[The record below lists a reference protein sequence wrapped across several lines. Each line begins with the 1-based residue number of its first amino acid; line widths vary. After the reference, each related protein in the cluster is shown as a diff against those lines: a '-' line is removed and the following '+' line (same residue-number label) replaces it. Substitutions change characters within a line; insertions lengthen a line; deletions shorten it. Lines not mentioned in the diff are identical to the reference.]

1 MAATLDP
8 EALRG
13 ADMFDR
19 LDKAAM
25 AAVLAAGKVRTLPP
39 GKIVFSQG
47 EPGVTCHTLLD
58 GRIKIAQARPDGSQS
73 VLRFIGPGE
82 MYGTVA
88 ALMGKPFPAD
98 AIAVVESLEVYWTVA
113 AMRDL
118 MGRHPEIAMGSAA
131 SAGHRLFEL
140 QDRVGE
146 MAVEKVEQRIAHTL
160 LRLVNQ
166 AGRRTDKGI
175 EIDFPITRQEL
186 SEMAGSTLHTVSRTL
201 AAWDDRGVTGSAR
214 RRIVVRDLDALSALA
229 DPA

>member
-1 MAATLDP
+1 MAAPLTP

-13 ADMFDR
+13 ADMFGN
-19 LDKAAM
+19 LDDLARAD
-25 AAVLAAGKVRTLPP
+25 ALAAGKVRTLPA
-39 GKIVFSQG
+39 GKVVFSQG
-47 EPGVTCHTLLD
+47 DPGTTCHTLLD
-58 GRIKIAQARPDGSQS
+58 GRIKIVQTRPDGSQS
-73 VLRFIGPGE
+73 VIRFIGPGE

-98 AIAVVESLEVYWTVA
+98 AVTVVESLEVYWTVA

-118 MGRHPEIAMGSAA
+118 MARYPEIAMGSAA
-131 SAGHRLFEL
+131 SAGHRLFEM

-160 LRLVNQ
+160 LRLVQQ
-166 AGRRTDKGI
+166 AGRRTERGI

-201 AAWDDRGVTGSAR
+201 ASWDDRGVTGSAR
-214 RRIVVRDLDALSALA
+214 KRIIVRDMDALTALA
-229 DPA
+229 EPA